1 MTEESVDVHV
11 HADAPA
17 PAAPPDTPVALRE
30 ALRVGGTGLL
40 ATLFLLAVIDEVPR
54 VALAVLAPDI
64 QNAFGI
70 SDTVVLGLIGLT
82 GVALVLSTLPAAAL
96 GDRLRR
102 TWVIGFGTVVLALSC
117 VAVGFSPNAFLLG
130 IALVGAGFGVGSRMP
145 NASSL
150 LADGY
155 PLAAR
160 TRVYAAEGVGRP
172 IGQLLGP
179 LFAGSV
185 AAAIGGPDAW
195 RWVFLALTVPFGC
208 LAVLAFMLRDPP
220 RGQYEQQ
227 HILGTVLDADE
238 ADPPIS
244 LSAAFR
250 RLKKVRSF
258 YFVAVGIAVLGFALV
273 SVPSLISLL
282 LERDYGYAASTR
294 GWMLAI
300 TWSGSIVVVPLLA
313 VLGERRFAREPADLL
328 RLAAVL
334 LAAFGVLVLIGLR
347 FSAIAPF
354 IALYTMA
361 NAAQAGAFVLISPAV
376 AAAVPARMR
385 SQAFAMVGL
394 YVFLFGGFF
403 GNVIAGSLSDAY
415 GERTALTLIVP
426 VAALAGAAFLGHG
439 ARFLVSDIGLVTE
452 EIREDADERRRIA
465 DGGAVAVLQARNLDV
480 SYGSVQV
487 LFDCEIEVARGE
499 CVALLGTNGAG
510 KSTLLRTVLGLT
522 SPDRGVVRLNGRTI
536 TDRDAE
542 YRFGKG
548 IVAVRGGDGVF
559 SALSVKENLDMSFTA
574 TRVAPTQR
582 ASRVAAVLDLFPVV
596 AERLGEQA
604 GDLSGGQRQQLALAR
619 ALLLEPEILL
629 IDELSLGLAPIVV
642 QSLISIIEQL
652 RARGQT
658 ILLVEQSMN
667 IALSLCD
674 RVLYMEK
681 GRVTFDGTPAE
692 LAARGDLVKSVF
704 FGAAAAL

>member
-1 MTEESVDVHV
+1 
-11 HADAPA
+11 
-17 PAAPPDTPVALRE
+17 
-30 ALRVGGTGLL
+30 
-40 ATLFLLAVIDEVPR
+40 
-54 VALAVLAPDI
+54 
-64 QNAFGI
+64 
-70 SDTVVLGLIGLT
+70 
-82 GVALVLSTLPAAAL
+82 
-96 GDRLRR
+96 
-102 TWVIGFGTVVLALSC
+102 
-117 VAVGFSPNAFLLG
+117 
-130 IALVGAGFGVGSRMP
+130 MP
-145 NASSL
+145 NALSL

-160 TRVYAAEGVGRP
+160 MRVYAVEGVGRP

-195 RWVFLALTVPFGC
+195 RWVFVAVAIPLGLLA
-208 LAVLAFMLRDPP
+208 AAAFMLRDPP

-227 HILGTVLDADE
+227 EIIGTVLDADE

-244 LSAAFR
+244 LSAAFQ

-258 YFVAVGIAVLGFALV
+258 YFVAIGIAALGFALV

-282 LERDYGYAASTR
+282 LEHQYGYSAATR
-294 GWMLAI
+294 GWILAI
-300 TWSGSIVVVPLLA
+300 TWTGSIVMVPLLA
-313 VLGERRFAREPADLL
+313 VLGERRFARQPADLL

-334 LAAFGVLVLIGLR
+334 LSAFGVLTLVGLR

-354 IALYTMA
+354 IALYTLA

-403 GNVIAGSLSDAY
+403 GNLIAGSLSDAY

-426 VAALAGAAFLGHG
+426 VAALVGAAFLVHG
-439 ARFLVSDIGLVTE
+439 ARFLVSDVALVAE
-452 EIREDADERRRIA
+452 EIREDDRERRRIA
-465 DGGAVAVLQARNLDV
+465 AGGAVPVLQARNLDV

-510 KSTLLRTVLGLT
+510 KSTLLRALLGLT
-522 SPDRGVVRLNGRTI
+522 PPDRGVVRLNGRTI
-536 TDRDAE
+536 TDTDAE

-548 IVAVRGGDGVF
+548 VVAVRGGDGVF
-559 SALSVKENLDMSFTA
+559 SALSVKENLEMSFTA
-574 TRVAPTQR
+574 TQMTSAQR
-582 ASRVAAVLDLFPVV
+582 TARLAAVLELFPVV
-596 AERLGEQA
+596 AERLGQQA

-629 IDELSLGLAPIVV
+629 IDELSLGLAPIVE
-642 QSLISIIEQL
+642 QSLISIVEQL

-681 GRVTFDGTPAE
+681 GRVTFEGTPAE
-692 LAARGDLVKSVF
+692 LAARGDLVKTVF
-704 FGAAAAL
+704 FGAGAAP

>member
-1 MTEESVDVHV
+1 LLTTDEAGDV
-11 HADAPA
+11 DAPLM
-17 PAAPPDTPVALRE
+17 PGPSGPSLRLRE
-30 ALRVGGTGLL
+30 ALRVGGSGLL
-40 ATLFLLAVIDEVPR
+40 ATLFLLAVVDEVPR
-54 VALAVLAPDI
+54 TALAVLAPDI
-64 QNAFGI
+64 QTAFGI

-96 GDRLRR
+96 GDRIRR
-102 TWVIGFGTVVLALSC
+102 TSVIGLGTVVLALSC
-117 VAVGFSPNAFLLG
+117 VAVAVSPNVFLLG
-130 IALVGAGFGVGSRMP
+130 VALVGTGFGVGARMP
-145 NASSL
+145 NALSL

-160 TRVYAAEGVGRP
+160 TRVYAVEGVGRP

-185 AAAIGGPDAW
+185 AAAIGGPEAW
-195 RWVFLALTVPFGC
+195 RWVFAAAAVPLGALAL
-208 LAVLAFMLRDPP
+208 AAFALRDPP
-220 RGQYEQQ
+220 RGQYEQRE
-227 HILGTVLDADE
+227 ILGTVLEADAT
-238 ADPPIS
+238 DPPIS
-244 LSAAFR
+244 LSAAFH

-258 YFVAVGIAVLGFALV
+258 YFVAIGIAVLGFALV

-282 LERDYGYAASTR
+282 LEHHYGYSASTR

-300 TWSGSIVVVPLLA
+300 TWTGSIVVVPGLA
-313 VLGERRFAREPADLL
+313 VLGERRFARQPADLL

-334 LAAFGVLVLIGLR
+334 LAAFGILTLVGLR
-347 FSAIAPF
+347 FSAIVPF
-354 IALYTMA
+354 LGLYTLA
-361 NAAQAGAFVLISPAV
+361 NAGQAGAFVLISPAV

-403 GNVIAGSLSDAY
+403 GNLIAGSLSDAY

-426 VAALAGAAFLGHG
+426 VAALAGAAFFVHG
-439 ARFLVSDIGLVTE
+439 ARFLAADIDLVAE
-452 EIREDADERRRIA
+452 EIREDANERRRIA
-465 DGGAVAVLQARNLDV
+465 AGGAIPVLQARNLDV

-510 KSTLLRTVLGLT
+510 KSTLLKTVLGLAP
-522 SPDRGVVRLNGRTI
+522 PDRGVVRLNGRTI
-536 TDRDAE
+536 TDTDTE
-542 YRFGKG
+542 HRFGQG
-548 IVAVRGGDGVF
+548 VVAVRGGDGVF
-559 SALSVKENLDMSFTA
+559 SALSVKENLDMSFTV
-574 TRVAPTQR
+574 TSITPPQR
-582 ASRVAAVLDLFPVV
+582 AVRVAAVLELFPAI

-619 ALLLEPEILL
+619 ALVLEPEILL

-681 GRVTFDGTPAE
+681 GRVTFNGTPAE
-692 LAARGDLVKSVF
+692 LAARGDLVKAVF
-704 FGAAAAL
+704 FGAAAHP